1 MMMKPVFHSFEP
13 SFNKHRNTPNI
24 EIEFRLGKKGN
35 GFFDTNVGEDT
46 FFKLKKALDR
56 FEGWENVTESSH
68 DVYYGSKGKR
78 THIDSIT
85 EEQTTEI
92 KSSLVKLDHI
102 SKDLPFDI
110 RMAVSTEIP
119 TEQGDD
125 ETYEEMKKKNRT
137 SYVRKGLQIDM
148 SMISG
153 NPEDMDDEEDMSYQ
167 VEFEIQD
174 PKQVDN
180 RDKLYNHIHKIKD
193 LLDCL

>member
-1 MMMKPVFHSFEP
+1 MMKPVFHSFEP

-153 NPEDMDDEEDMSYQ
+153 NPEDMDDEEEALQQEVFALY
-167 VEFEIQD
+167 ERFN
-174 PKQVDN
+174 PA
-180 RDKLYNHIHKIKD
+180 KLTDINFIFNK
-193 LLDCL
+193 CT